1 MGVDL
6 CELNGRTLLVIVD
19 YFSNFLEVD
28 RINKATT
35 SGVTKVLKVMFSR
48 YGVPDQVISDNG
60 PQFASS
66 EFTTFAQQWGFEHVT
81 SSPRYPQSNGK
92 AENAVK
98 TVKML
103 FTKCQDSG
111 QSEYLALLDW
121 RNTPSE
127 GMETSP
133 AQRFFGRRCRTLLPS
148 TESLLSPRYPTQV
161 DVKDIHRQKLKQ
173 QAYYNQHSKELQQ
186 LHPGEAVQ
194 MKLPGE
200 TTWSSGECIRLVGPR
215 SYKVRVGS
223 RVYIR
228 NRRQLIPIGKPVPP
242 NEVSEMPDQKVTE
255 DDGPTQ
261 PTETPSNEQSE
272 PASASPPRGVTAPAL
287 RRSDRIHKAP
297 AWMADY
303 VPSSLIN

>member
-1 MGVDL
+1 MGTELKEYISKCDVCLAHRASPGKEPILQHVIPERPWAKVGVDL

-19 YFSNFLEVD
+19 YFSNFIEVD

-133 AQRFFGRRCRTLLPS
+133 AQRFLEGTVGHSCIQQHLYYA
-148 TESLLSPRYPTQV
+148 RYPAQV
-161 DVKDIHRQKLKQ
+161 YSKDIHRQKLKQ
-173 QAYYNQHSKELQQ
+173 QL
-186 LHPGEAVQ
+186 L
-194 MKLPGE
+194 
-200 TTWSSGECIRLVGPR
+200 
-215 SYKVRVGS
+215 
-223 RVYIR
+223 
-228 NRRQLIPIGKPVPP
+228 
-242 NEVSEMPDQKVTE
+242 
-255 DDGPTQ
+255 
-261 PTETPSNEQSE
+261 
-272 PASASPPRGVTAPAL
+272 
-287 RRSDRIHKAP
+287 
-297 AWMADY
+297 
-303 VPSSLIN
+303 

>member
-1 MGVDL
+1 MKSLRQVILDGWPSEKSDVPELAQPYFSIRDELVLEEELVFKGDRLVVPAAVRPEMMAMIHSTHIGVEGCLRRAQESLFWPHMGTELKEYISKCDVCLAHRASPGKEPILQHVIPERPWAKVGVDL
-6 CELNGRTLLVIVD
+6 CELNRRTLQVIVD
-19 YFSNFLEVD
+19 YFSNFIEVD

-35 SGVTKVLKVMFSR
+35 SGVTKVLKVVFSR

-148 TESLLSPRYPTQV
+148 TESLLHPATL
-161 DVKDIHRQKLKQ
+161 HRL
-173 QAYYNQHSKELQQ
+173 
-186 LHPGEAVQ
+186 
-194 MKLPGE
+194 M
-200 TTWSSGECIRLVGPR
+200 
-215 SYKVRVGS
+215 S
-223 RVYIR
+223 RIYID
-228 NRRQLIPIGKPVPP
+228 K
-242 NEVSEMPDQKVTE
+242 S
-255 DDGPTQ
+255 
-261 PTETPSNEQSE
+261 
-272 PASASPPRGVTAPAL
+272 
-287 RRSDRIHKAP
+287 
-297 AWMADY
+297 
-303 VPSSLIN
+303 